1 MDFLMDVLWNKE
13 KKTFQAVKRAAWSF
27 LGLSGTGREPSL
39 EVIAEVVS
47 MVVWGVSY
55 REAPQV
61 LRDEVHFCAPVVK
74 VFPRK
79 IILETVS
86 GRTIRVLINQKRNGE
101 KILLNAP
108 KGTVVV
114 EFLAPRGSFA
124 LFCQIHKVLKEAPL
138 YGILV
143 SGTLLYSRR
152 TSNIV
157 DEVLMS
163 PLGRHLKNRDGI
175 SQGREV
181 AWQWYYNT

>member
-1 MDFLMDVLWNKE
+1 MDFLMDLLWNKE

-27 LGLSGTGREPSL
+27 WGYNAAGKSPSIQIL
-39 EVIAEVVS
+39 AEVVS

-61 LRDEVHFCAPVVK
+61 LKDEIRACAPVVK

-79 IILETVS
+79 VILETVS
-86 GRTIRVLINQKRNGE
+86 GRIIRIFHNQRRNGE

-108 KGTVVV
+108 KGAVV
-114 EFLAPRGSFA
+114 EFLAPKGSFA

-143 SGTLLYSRR
+143 SGTLLHSKKR
-152 TSNIV
+152 TSSTV
-157 DEVLMS
+157 DEVFMS

-175 SQGREV
+175 NQAREI
-181 AWQWYYNT
+181 AWQWYYT